1 MYNEII
7 KKYGIFVLIYILF
20 IWIMIKF
27 NFNKQ
32 AFMISLLI
40 AGYLYYINY
49 YSSIP
54 ELINNTKLS
63 FNDIIN
69 NNNNNIVTNSSHSIN
84 NSSHNENNRN
94 YDYVETNQYNSKLD
108 TLPIVNKSVE
118 REVIKGMPTMHKL
131 TVIKQEIDAFIDTYI
146 PEISREV
153 LQVKQENNR
162 SVAKLRIDILI
173 NNYIGLCN
181 VILKNDREELNYYQ
195 QIKSCEKEILTII
208 HNTIFLNHKSDN
220 AAGELIAKLR
230 EIFAEIN
237 TELSNK
243 VNSRSTH
250 HQKDY
255 IPTNNDIKPANNYE
269 AGILF

>member
-1 MYNEII
+1 MYNDII

-27 NFNKQ
+27 DFSKQ

-54 ELINNTKLS
+54 ELINNTKSS

-69 NNNNNIVTNSSHSIN
+69 KSGINGN
-84 NSSHNENNRN
+84 NSGINGSGYNKNNSN
-94 YDYVETNQYNSKLD
+94 NSDYTNNNQYNSKLD
-108 TLPIVNKSVE
+108 TLPSIDKSIE
-118 REVIKGMPTMHKL
+118 REVIKDTPTIHKL
-131 TVIKQEIDAFIDTYI
+131 TVIKQEIYTFIDTYI
-146 PEISREV
+146 PEISREI
-153 LQVKQENNR
+153 LQVKQDNNK
-162 SVAKLRIDILI
+162 SIAKTRIDTLI

-220 AAGELIAKLR
+220 AAGELIARIR

-243 VNSRSTH
+243 VNSRATH